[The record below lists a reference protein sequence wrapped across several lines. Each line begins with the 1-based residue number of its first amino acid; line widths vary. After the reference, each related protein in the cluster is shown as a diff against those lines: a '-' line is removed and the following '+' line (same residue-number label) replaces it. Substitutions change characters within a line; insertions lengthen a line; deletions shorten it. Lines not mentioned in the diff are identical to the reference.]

1 MVSQN
6 IVTLLSMQMSCLKI
20 DICVVTNIS
29 QRWLLS
35 LEVDAN
41 KIQNSSTALDPWSLK
56 GLGNPL
62 VCRLSHLV
70 IKMWVNMHDAPA
82 LTIIAREPLSPL
94 LSWSLTLLVLG
105 SQSNSIG
112 SHVDRLPI
120 DC

>member
-1 MVSQN
+1 
-6 IVTLLSMQMSCLKI
+6 VTLLSMQMSCLKI

-41 KIQNSSTALDPWSLK
+41 KIQNSPTAFDPWSLK

-62 VCRLSHLV
+62 VSRLSHLV

-82 LTIIAREPLSPL
+82 LTIIARESLSPL
-94 LSWSLTLLVLG
+94 PSWSLTLLVLG

-112 SHVDRLPI
+112 SHVDRLPM